1 VLALLALAPFAQVMI
16 LGTYHFAD
24 AGLDAVKT
32 QLRDTKSSVRQA
44 EILDIVKRLKA
55 FRPTKI
61 AIEATPD
68 RADEINQRLLA
79 YSEGNYT
86 LSANEIDQL
95 GFRIAKQCGVN
106 QLTPIDSKLNL
117 DFSSLMQFLGAH
129 DAERSGRLG
138 AVMRGVGKKFEDWDN
153 RFSVGQMLAIHNSKT
168 YIRESHRFYVSLCDA
183 TDGNLSPGA
192 DILGDWY
199 KRNARIYGNLRR
211 TIQKGDRV
219 LVIYGSGHSKILREL
234 VQDSGDLELVEASNY
249 LPACPVPAS
258 EIRFIDGAE

>member
-1 VLALLALAPFAQVMI
+1 MLAVLALASFAQVLI

-24 AGLDAVKT
+24 AGLDADKT
-32 QLRDTKSSVRQA
+32 QLRDTKSPIRQA
-44 EILDIVKRLKA
+44 EILDVVRRLKA

-68 RADEINQRLLA
+68 RADEINRRLTA

-86 LSANEIDQL
+86 LSASEIDQL
-95 GFRIAKQCGVN
+95 GIRIAKQSGVTK
-106 QLTPIDSKLNL
+106 LLPIDSRLNL
-117 DFSSLMQFLGAH
+117 DFARLMQFLGAH
-129 DAERSGRLG
+129 DAGRSGRLG
-138 AVMRGVGKKFEDWDN
+138 EAMQGVGKKFEDWDK
-153 RFSVGQMLAIHNSKT
+153 RFSVGQMLAIHNSTT

-183 TDGNLSPGA
+183 TDGKLSPGA

-211 TIQKGDRV
+211 NIQKDDRV

-234 VQDSGDLELVEASNY
+234 VQDSGDLKLVEASNY

-258 EIRFIDGAE
+258 EIQFIESN